1 MRIYAGSRETPPRAR
16 NVMFTRTFLGSLRRK
31 ALRRRVWHSA
41 LDKVERGIVTLSI
54 RLIDSVKSETLGIEI
69 VKITKK
75 LRDALRSPFV
85 TYLESFSLK
94 EAMKIA
100 DQAVEFGNTEARE
113 WVYDFG
119 FTRYLTL
126 LNYNKPTGWGP

>member
-1 MRIYAGSRETPPRAR
+1 MGMHGKPEEAAGGTLKPL
-16 NVMFTRTFLGSLRRK
+16 FTRSFLGGLRRK
-31 ALRRRVWHSA
+31 SLQKRVWYSA
-41 LDKVERGIVTLSI
+41 LDKVERGIITLSI
-54 RLIDSVKSETLGIEI
+54 RLIDAVQSETLGIEI

-85 TYLESFSLK
+85 TYLETFSLK
-94 EAMKIA
+94 EALKIA
-100 DQAVEFGNTEARE
+100 DQAAEFGNKKAQE

-126 LNYNKPTGWGP
+126 LNHNKPTGWGP